1 MKLLPLYRYL
11 ILSAIGVL
19 LLAIAGT
26 GFWIR
31 RQINNQ
37 HAHGAGGRAITI
49 EPGASTAAI
58 IAHLHREGILAREFP
73 AQVYLR
79 FFAGKRSLKAGD
91 YEFKSPISPREAIEK
106 VLRGEVV
113 TRYFTI
119 PEGYNQFD
127 IARVLFGIT
136 GLKQPAPAT
145 PEELLPLFK
154 NTALIADLDP
164 QADSLEG
171 YLFPATYESTAS
183 TTREAM
189 VEAMVKRFRKVF
201 TPAMQQ
207 QASERGMNIRQA
219 VTMASLV
226 EEEAKVDAERELI
239 SSVFHRRL
247 KMGIQLACDPTVVY
261 AALLAGKYR
270 GTIYRSDLDR
280 ESPYNTYRHAG
291 MPPGPIASPGRRSL
305 EAAVKPAET
314 DYLYFVVDVTRSDG
328 AHKFS
333 ASSADH
339 ERAVAL
345 LRRQEQERKT
355 QSQK

>member
-1 MKLLPLYRYL
+1 MKLPPLYRHL

-19 LLAIAGT
+19 LIGIAGT

-37 HAHGAGGRAITI
+37 HAHGAAGRVISI
-49 EPGASTAAI
+49 EPRSSTAAI
-58 IAHLHREGILAREFP
+58 IAQLHREGILAREFP
-73 AQVYLR
+73 AELYLR
-79 FFAGKRSLKAGD
+79 FFARKRSLKAGD

-106 VLRGEVV
+106 LLRGEVA
-113 TRYFTI
+113 TRFFTI
-119 PEGYNQFD
+119 PEGYNQFE
-127 IARVLFGIT
+127 IARVLFGVS

-164 QADSLEG
+164 HAESLEG
-171 YLFPATYESTAS
+171 YLFPATYEYTAS

-189 VEAMVKRFRKVF
+189 VEAMVKHFRRVF
-201 TPAMQQ
+201 TPTMRQ
-207 QASERGMNIRQA
+207 QASEMGMDVRQA
-219 VTMASLV
+219 VTMASLI

-247 KMGIQLACDPTVVY
+247 KLGVQLACDPTLIY

-280 ESPYNTYRHAG
+280 DSPYNTYRHAG
-291 MPPGPIASPGRRSL
+291 LPPGPIASPGRRSL

-314 DYLYFVVDVTRSDG
+314 DYLYFVVDATRSDG

-355 QSQK
+355 QSK